1 MRIEEVKAREIL
13 DSRGNPTVEV
23 EVVLSDGTS
32 GRASVPSGASRGKY
46 EALELRDGDERYRGK
61 GVLRA
66 VRNVNEIIAPEL
78 KGLSPLDQALID
90 KILCELDGTEDKSNL
105 GANAILPVSLAVARA
120 SANFLKIPLYRYIGG
135 LGERKMPLPM
145 MNILNGGKHA
155 PGSADFQ
162 EFMII
167 PRAEVFSESLRM
179 GVEVFYS
186 LRELV
191 MERGFVPS
199 VGDEGGLTPI
209 LGSNRE
215 GLELLTL
222 AVEKA
227 GYKPGDDILFALDI
241 AASEIFEG
249 GKYILRK
256 EGLSLSPEELV
267 NYYEAL
273 IDSFPIMSI
282 EDPLAEDDV
291 EGWRLITEKL
301 SSKLMLVGD
310 DLFTTNPER
319 LGMGI
324 EKGLANSI
332 LIKPNQIGT
341 LTETINTVKL
351 AKSSGY
357 RTIMSHRS
365 GETDD
370 DFIADLS
377 VALETDFVKFGAPS
391 RGERV
396 SKYNRLLRIEEEM
409 P

>member
-23 EVVLSDGTS
+23 EVVLSDGTW
-32 GRASVPSGASRGKY
+32 GRASVPSGASKGKY

-90 KILCELDGTEDKSNL
+90 KILCELDGTQDKSNL

-256 EGLSLSPEELV
+256 EGLSLSPGELV

-291 EGWRLITEKL
+291 DGWRLITEKL

-319 LGMGI
+319 LRMGI

>member
-32 GRASVPSGASRGKY
+32 GRASVPSGASKGKY

-66 VRNVNEIIAPEL
+66 VRNINEIIAPEL

-90 KILCELDGTEDKSNL
+90 KILCELDGTQDKSNL

-256 EGLSLSPEELV
+256 EGLSLSPGELV

-291 EGWRLITEKL
+291 DGWRLITEKL

-319 LGMGI
+319 LRMGI

-391 RGERV
+391 RGRGYQNITGF
-396 SKYNRLLRIEEEM
+396 SG
-409 P
+409 